1 MDFSLT
7 EEQILL
13 QDTFDRLFRE
23 QSAGERV
30 RAAAATGFDPALWH
44 QVVAMGAPIMRV
56 PEELNGGGCSLSDA
70 VLVAAS
76 AGRYLAS
83 IPLVESIVTA
93 RLLADLKT
101 PEALSWLGRVASD
114 GTIVTLALNA
124 VGSAGQDR
132 QLIPG
137 GSVAQGIIALRGTK
151 LLLLLGP
158 TANVA
163 NLGELALGYC
173 NLAGHSEML
182 AEGPDAVRLYRAAL
196 EEWTLLT
203 ATLIASA
210 SRQVLELA
218 AGYARER
225 QAFGKPI
232 GAYQGLAHP
241 LADSWTDVD
250 GARLLIWRAIW
261 ALARDPDHAAAAITM
276 AYWWSTE
283 AAAKAAVRATRAFG
297 GYGMTLEYDAQL
309 YFRRA
314 RAWSLLK
321 GDPRRELERL
331 GDRLWTGHGTPLPE
345 PGPVSVDIDF
355 SDEAK
360 AFGAACEQFFAEV
373 MTDERRAFTF
383 HTTDGHDP
391 EMQRKL
397 AARGF
402 LFPDWPA
409 EYGGQGR
416 TRYEMSM
423 LRRAYGVFDWW
434 VSAIGV
440 TNLVGK
446 IVAAFGSD
454 EVKRE
459 ILPKFASG
467 EYNAALGYT
476 EPSGGSDIFAAKTRA
491 DWNGSEWVVNGQKM
505 FTSHGHMAQ
514 YGLLIVRTN
523 HEVPKHAGVTLLL
536 VPLDQPGYECRKIET
551 LGGERTNTTFYTD
564 VKVPDRYRLGP
575 VDGGA
580 KVMAYALTLEQSAAD
595 YYVSAL
601 ARQVR
606 HALSW
611 AKTGGDAAP
620 IRNRAVRA
628 RLARAQTLR
637 DITDLLGRRCL
648 WSGVTGQQDKSFGP
662 MAKLFG
668 SEAWVSSTTDL
679 LDLAAPDSLL
689 AQMSDLGVIE
699 QEHRKAM
706 AATIYAGT
714 SEVLRS
720 IIAESAL
727 GLPRSRL

>member
-7 EEQILL
+7 EEQTLL

-23 QSAGERV
+23 QSTGERI
-30 RAAAATGFDPALWH
+30 RATAATGFDPALWH
-44 QVVAMGAPIMRV
+44 QVLAIGAPVMRV
-56 PEELNGGGCSLSDA
+56 PAELEGGGCSLSDA

-83 IPLVESIVTA
+83 VPLVESIVTA

-101 PEALSWLGRVASD
+101 PDALSWLRRVARE
-114 GTIVTLALNA
+114 GAIVTLALHA
-124 VGSAGQDR
+124 VASAPQGR

-137 GSVAQGIIALRGTK
+137 GSVAQGIIALRGATLV
-151 LLLLLGP
+151 LLPGAV
-158 TANVA
+158 ANVA
-163 NLGELALGYC
+163 NLGQLAIGYC
-173 NLAGHSEML
+173 SLADDGEVL
-182 AEGPDAVRLYRAAL
+182 AEGPDAVRLYHAAV

-241 LADSWTDVD
+241 LADSWTDID
-250 GARLLIWRAIW
+250 GARLLIWRANW
-261 ALARDPDHAAAAITM
+261 ALAHDPDHAAAAITM
-276 AYWWSTE
+276 AYWWATE
-283 AAAKAAVRATRAFG
+283 AAAKATVRATRAFG

-321 GDPRRELERL
+321 GDPRGELERL
-331 GDRLWTGHGTPLPE
+331 GDRLWTAHGTALPD
-345 PGPVSVDIDF
+345 PGPVSIDIDF

-360 AFGAACEQFFAEV
+360 AFGAACQQFFAEV

-391 EMQRKL
+391 QLQRKL
-397 AARGF
+397 AERGF
-402 LFPDWPA
+402 LFPDWPT

-434 VSAIGV
+434 VAAIGV
-440 TNLVGK
+440 TNLAGK

-476 EPSGGSDIFAAKTRA
+476 EPSGGSDIFAARTRA
-491 DWNGSEWVVNGQKM
+491 DWNGSEWVVNGQKI
-505 FTSHGHMAQ
+505 FTSHGHIAQ

-536 VPLDQPGYECRKIET
+536 VPLDQPGYECREIKT

-601 ARQVR
+601 ARQIR
-606 HALSW
+606 HAVAW

-620 IRNRAVRA
+620 IHNRAVRA
-628 RLARAQTLR
+628 RLARAQTLH

-648 WSGVTGQQDKSFGP
+648 WSGVMGRQDKSFGP

-679 LDLAAPDSLL
+679 LDLAAPDSLV
-689 AQMSDLGVIE
+689 AEMSDLGVIE

-727 GLPRSRL
+727 GLPRSRM

>member
-7 EEQILL
+7 DEQTLL
-13 QDTFDRLFRE
+13 QDTFERLFRE
-23 QSAGERV
+23 ESTSARI
-30 RAAAATGFDPALWH
+30 RATETTGFDPALWD
-44 QVVAMGAPIMRV
+44 QVAVMGAPVMRV
-56 PEELNGGGCSLSDA
+56 PETLGGGGCSLLDA
-70 VLVAAS
+70 VLVVES
-76 AGRYLAS
+76 AGRHLAS

-93 RLLADLKT
+93 RLLADLNT
-101 PEALSWLGRVASD
+101 PQALSWLSRVARE
-114 GTIVTLALNA
+114 GTVVTLALHA
-124 VGSAGQDR
+124 VAPAAGQDR
-132 QLIPG
+132 QLISG
-137 GSVAQGIIALRGTK
+137 GGVAQGIIALRGTT
-151 LLLLLGP
+151 LLLLPPADGP
-158 TANVA
+158 VG
-163 NLGELALGYC
+163 NLGQLALAYES
-173 NLAGHSEML
+173 LAVGGEVL
-182 AEGPDAVRLYRAAL
+182 AEGPEAVHRYHAAV

-210 SRQVLELA
+210 SRRVLELA
-218 AGYARER
+218 ADYAKER

-241 LADSWTDVD
+241 LADSWTDID
-250 GARLLIWRAIW
+250 GARLLIWRAVW
-261 ALARDPDHAAAAITM
+261 ALAHDRERAAAAISM
-276 AYWWSTE
+276 AYWWTTD
-283 AAAKAAVRATRAFG
+283 AAAKATVRATRAFG

-321 GDPRRELERL
+321 GDPQPELERL
-331 GDRLWTGHGTPLPE
+331 GDRLWTDHKTALPA
-345 PGPVSVDIDF
+345 PGPVSIDIDF
-355 SDEAK
+355 SDDAK
-360 AFGAACEQFFAEV
+360 AFGAACAKFFDET
-373 MTDERRAFTF
+373 MTEELRAFTF
-383 HTTDGHDP
+383 HSTDGHDL

-423 LRRAYGVFDWW
+423 LRRAFGAVDWW

-446 IVAAFGSD
+446 IVAAFGSE

-459 ILPKFASG
+459 ILPQFASG
-467 EYNAALGYT
+467 EFNAALGYS

-491 DWNGSEWVVNGQKM
+491 DWNGSEWLVNGQKM
-505 FTSHGHMAQ
+505 FTSHGHLAQ

-523 HEVPKHAGVTLLL
+523 HEVK
-536 VPLDQPGYECRKIET
+536 T

-601 ARQVR
+601 ARQLR
-606 HALSW
+606 HALAW
-611 AKTGGDAAP
+611 ANTGGDAAP
-620 IRNRAVRA
+620 IQRRAVRA
-628 RLARAQTLR
+628 RLARAQTLH

-679 LDLAAPDSLL
+679 VNLAAPHSLL
-689 AQMSDLGVIE
+689 TAMSDLGVIE

-706 AATIYAGT
+706 ASTIYAGT

-727 GLPRSRL
+727 GLPRSRM